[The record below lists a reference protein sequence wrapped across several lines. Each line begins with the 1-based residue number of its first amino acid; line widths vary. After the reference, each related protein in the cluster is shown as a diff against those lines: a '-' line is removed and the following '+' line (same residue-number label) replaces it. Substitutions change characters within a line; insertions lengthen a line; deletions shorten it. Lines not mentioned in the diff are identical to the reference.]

1 MSIRL
6 GMQAK
11 LYHGAAGATATTELS
26 NVKDVTLNLETG
38 ESDVTTRASNG
49 WRATIATLKNGSVEF
64 TLIWDTEDAGFT
76 AIKNAY
82 FNNTAI
88 ALAVLDGEGGS
99 GLDADF
105 SVTNFT
111 RNEPLE
117 EAITVN
123 VTVKPT
129 YVSRAPTW
137 VDGGG
142 S

>member
-1 MSIRL
+1 
-6 GMQAK
+6 MQN
-11 LYHGAAGATATTELS
+11 
-26 NVKDVTLNLETG
+26 NVKKYRESRVLGNLHARFGVGVRVQLLGLHHTDDE
-38 ESDVTTRASNG
+38 
-49 WRATIATLKNGSVEF
+49 
-64 TLIWDTEDAGFT
+64 GFS
-76 AIKNAY
+76 AIKSAY
-82 FNNTAI
+82 FNNTPI
-88 ALAVLDGEGGS
+88 AMAVLDGEGGS

-129 YVSRAPTW
+129 YVTRAPTW

>member
-1 MSIRL
+1 MGIKL

-11 LYHGAAGATATTELS
+11 LYYGPAGATAATKLT
-26 NVKDVTLNLETG
+26 NVKDLTLNLETG
-38 ESDVTTRASNG
+38 EADVTTRGNQG

-64 TLIWDTEDAGFT
+64 EMVWDTTDAGFN
-76 AIKNAY
+76 AIQQAY

-88 ALAVLDGEGGS
+88 AFAVLDGENGE

-105 SVTNFT
+105 SITNFT

-117 EAITVN
+117 EAITVS
-123 VTVKPT
+123 VTAKPT
-129 YVSRAPTW
+129 YSTRAPTW
-137 VDGGG
+137 KQA

>member
-105 SVTNFT
+105 SVPNFT

>member
-11 LYHGAAGATATTELS
+11 LYYGAAGATATTELT
-26 NVKDVTLNLETG
+26 NTKDVTLNLETG
-38 ESDVTTRASNG
+38 ESDVTTRGNQG

-64 TLIWDTEDAGFT
+64 ETVWDTEDAGFT
-76 AIKNAY
+76 AIKDAY
-82 FNNTAI
+82 FNNTPI
-88 ALAVLDGEGGS
+88 ALTILDGEGGS

-105 SVTNFT
+105 AVTNFT

-129 YVSRAPTW
+129 YSTRAPTW

>member
-11 LYHGAAGATATTELS
+11 LYHGAAGATATTELA

>member
-105 SVTNFT
+105 SGTNFT